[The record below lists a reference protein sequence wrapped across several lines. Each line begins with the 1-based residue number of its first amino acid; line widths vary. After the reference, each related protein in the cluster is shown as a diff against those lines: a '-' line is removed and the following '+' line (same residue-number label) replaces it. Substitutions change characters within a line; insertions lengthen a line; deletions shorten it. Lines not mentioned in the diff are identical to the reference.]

1 MLKRRNIKASKQV
14 KRSSTHLSSGN
25 CISNHSKIPPPRQSL
40 RMVKIRKIT
49 MIVSENVA
57 ELEPPHPGENFCK
70 LATATLERVWQFLKP
85 LNRVTT

>member
-1 MLKRRNIKASKQV
+1 MLKRRNTKASKQV
-14 KRSSTHLSSGN
+14 KRRSTHLSSGN
-25 CISNHSKIPPPRQSL
+25 CKSNHSKIPPHLPL
-40 RMVKIRKIT
+40 RMVKIREIA

-70 LATATLERVWQFLKP
+70 LATASLERVWQFLKP

>member
-1 MLKRRNIKASKQV
+1 
-14 KRSSTHLSSGN
+14 
-25 CISNHSKIPPPRQSL
+25 
-40 RMVKIRKIT
+40 MVKIRKIA

-70 LATATLERVWQFLKP
+70 LATASLERVWQFLKP